1 MRISDWS
8 SDVCSSDL
16 RARDTLAPEPIVRGN
31 NSVRHGGIRAC
42 RGRSQVCDSAQRPK
56 TDHRSGRCWRLPRIW
71 PADPAFF
78 LEAASNDTRI
88 ACFTRDQIERL
99 AVLFASIAKLRAA
112 MMRTGGRVD

>member
-1 MRISDWS
+1 MRIRDWS

-16 RARDTLAPEPIVRGN
+16 
-31 NSVRHGGIRAC
+31 SV
-42 RGRSQVCDSAQRPK
+42 
-56 TDHRSGRCWRLPRIW
+56 RCWRLPRIW

-99 AVLFASIAKLRAA
+99 AVRFASIAKLRAA
-112 MMRTGGRVD
+112 MMRTGGRVSHDGFQGWCRNPSESYRSSAVHRYGRVLT